1 LAKEI
6 ELNFNTKS
14 VISLEFENLTE
25 EERKESG
32 LPDSK
37 LLPIPGK

>member
-6 ELNFNTKS
+6 ESNFNTKS

-25 EERKESG
+25 EERNESG